1 MNVSENWEVA
11 TKELSRNDPVI
22 MKIIKLYSGD
32 KMQLKNNAFL
42 TLVRSVVGQQIS
54 VKAAD
59 SVWRKL
65 EELCKD
71 DIEPEKIKLFS
82 EEELRGAG
90 LSKSKANYIQNI
102 AKSDILEVNWSNLDD
117 EEAIDLLC
125 KIKGIGIWTAEMF
138 LIFHL
143 ARPNILPLG
152 DIGLIKAIELNYNN
166 GEKMSKEELEA
177 YGQKWS
183 PWCTVATWYLWRSLD
198 PIPVNY

>member
-11 TKELSRNDPVI
+11 AKELSRKDPVI

-59 SVWRKL
+59 SVWKKL
-65 EELCKD
+65 EELCRGS
-71 DIEPEKIKLFS
+71 IEPKRIKSFS
-82 EEELRGAG
+82 EDELRSAG
-90 LSKSKANYIQNI
+90 LSRSKANYIQNI
-102 AKSDILEVNWSNLDD
+102 AKSNILEVNWSNLDD
-117 EEAIDLLC
+117 EEAINLLC
-125 KIKGIGIWTAEMF
+125 KIKGIGRWTAEMF

>member
-1 MNVSENWEVA
+1 MNVSKNWEVA

-59 SVWRKL
+59 SVWKKL
-65 EELCKD
+65 EELCRD
-71 DIEPEKIKLFS
+71 SIEPERIKSFS
-82 EEELRGAG
+82 EDELRSAG
-90 LSKSKANYIQNI
+90 LSRSKANYIQNI
-102 AKSDILEVNWSNLDD
+102 AKSDILEVDWSNLDD
-117 EEAIDLLC
+117 EEAINLLC
-125 KIKGIGIWTAEMF
+125 KIKGIGRWTAEMF

>member
-1 MNVSENWEVA
+1 MNVSKNWEVA

-22 MKIIKLYSGD
+22 MEIIKLYSGD

-59 SVWRKL
+59 SVWKKL
-65 EELCKD
+65 EELCRD
-71 DIEPEKIKLFS
+71 SIEPERIKSYS
-82 EEELRGAG
+82 EGELRSAG
-90 LSKSKANYIQNI
+90 LSRSKANYIQNI
-102 AKSDILEVNWSNLDD
+102 AKSDILEVNWDNLDD
-117 EEAIDLLC
+117 EDAIDLLC
-125 KIKGIGIWTAEMF
+125 KIKGIGRWTAEMF

-166 GEKMSKEELEA
+166 GQKMSKEELEA
-177 YGQKWS
+177 YSQKWS

>member
-82 EEELRGAG
+82 EEELSGAG

-177 YGQKWS
+177 YRQKWS

>member
-1 MNVSENWEVA
+1 MNVSKNWEVA

-59 SVWRKL
+59 SVWKKL
-65 EELCKD
+65 EELCRES
-71 DIEPEKIKLFS
+71 IEPERIKSFS
-82 EEELRGAG
+82 EDELRSAG
-90 LSKSKANYIQNI
+90 LSRSKANYIQNI

-117 EEAIDLLC
+117 EEAINLLC
-125 KIKGIGIWTAEMF
+125 KIKGIGRWTAEMF

-166 GEKMSKEELEA
+166 GEKMTKEELET

>member
-1 MNVSENWEVA
+1 MNVSKNWEVA

-59 SVWRKL
+59 SVWKKL
-65 EELCKD
+65 EELCRES
-71 DIEPEKIKLFS
+71 IEPERIKSFS
-82 EEELRGAG
+82 EDELRSAG
-90 LSKSKANYIQNI
+90 LSRSKANYIQNI
-102 AKSDILEVNWSNLDD
+102 AKSDILEVDWSNLDD
-117 EEAIDLLC
+117 EEAINLLC
-125 KIKGIGIWTAEMF
+125 KIKGIGRWTAEMF

-152 DIGLIKAIELNYNN
+152 DIGLIKAIEVNYNN
-166 GEKMSKEELEA
+166 GEKISKDEIEI
-177 YGQKWS
+177 YRQKWS

>member
-1 MNVSENWEVA
+1 MNVSKNWEVA

-59 SVWRKL
+59 SVWKKL
-65 EELCKD
+65 EELCRES
-71 DIEPEKIKLFS
+71 IEPERIKSFS
-82 EEELRGAG
+82 EDELRSAG
-90 LSKSKANYIQNI
+90 LSRSKANYIQNI

-117 EEAIDLLC
+117 EEAINLLC
-125 KIKGIGIWTAEMF
+125 KIKGIGRWTAEMF

>member
-1 MNVSENWEVA
+1 MNVSEKWEVA

-59 SVWRKL
+59 SVWKKL
-65 EELCKD
+65 EELCRD
-71 DIEPEKIKLFS
+71 GIEPERIKSFS
-82 EEELRGAG
+82 EDELRSAG
-90 LSKSKANYIQNI
+90 LSRSKANYIQNI

-177 YGQKWS
+177 YRQKWS

>member
-59 SVWRKL
+59 SVWKKL
-65 EELCKD
+65 EELCRD
-71 DIEPEKIKLFS
+71 SIEPERIKSFS
-82 EEELRGAG
+82 EDELRSAG
-90 LSKSKANYIQNI
+90 LSRSKANYIQNI

-125 KIKGIGIWTAEMF
+125 KIKGIGRWTAEMF

-152 DIGLIKAIELNYNN
+152 DIGLIKAIELNYND
-166 GEKMSKEELEA
+166 GEKMSKKELGT

>member
-1 MNVSENWEVA
+1 MNVSRNWEVA

-59 SVWRKL
+59 SVWKKL
-65 EELCKD
+65 EELCRES
-71 DIEPEKIKLFS
+71 IEPERIKSFS
-82 EEELRGAG
+82 EDELRSAG
-90 LSKSKANYIQNI
+90 LSRSKANYIQNI
-102 AKSDILEVNWSNLDD
+102 AKSDILEVDWSNLDD
-117 EEAIDLLC
+117 EEAINLLC
-125 KIKGIGIWTAEMF
+125 KITGSGRWTAEMF

-166 GEKMSKEELEA
+166 GEKMSKEELDA
-177 YGQKWS
+177 YRQKWS

>member
-11 TKELSRNDPVI
+11 AKELSRKAPVI

-59 SVWRKL
+59 SVWKKL
-65 EELCKD
+65 EELCRES
-71 DIEPEKIKLFS
+71 IEPERIKSFS
-82 EEELRGAG
+82 EDELRSAG
-90 LSKSKANYIQNI
+90 LSRSKANYIQNI
-102 AKSDILEVNWSNLDD
+102 AKSDILEVDWSNLDD
-117 EEAIDLLC
+117 EEAINLLC
-125 KIKGIGIWTAEMF
+125 KIKGIGRWTAEMF

-166 GEKMSKEELEA
+166 GEKMTKEELET

>member
-11 TKELSRNDPVI
+11 AKELSRKDPVI

-59 SVWRKL
+59 SVWKKL
-65 EELCKD
+65 EELCREC
-71 DIEPEKIKLFS
+71 IEPERIKSFS
-82 EEELRGAG
+82 EDELRSAG
-90 LSKSKANYIQNI
+90 LSRSKANYIQNI
-102 AKSDILEVNWSNLDD
+102 AKSDILEVDWSNLDD
-117 EEAIDLLC
+117 EEAINLLC
-125 KIKGIGIWTAEMF
+125 KIKGIGRWTAEMF

>member
-1 MNVSENWEVA
+1 MNVSENWELA
-11 TKELSRNDPVI
+11 AKEISRNDPVI

-59 SVWRKL
+59 SVWKKL
-65 EELCKD
+65 EELCRGS
-71 DIEPEKIKLFS
+71 IESERIKSFS
-82 EEELRGAG
+82 EDELRSAG
-90 LSKSKANYIQNI
+90 LSRSKANYIQNI

-177 YGQKWS
+177 YRQKWS

>member
-1 MNVSENWEVA
+1 MNVSKNLEVA

-42 TLVRSVVGQQIS
+42 TLVRSVIGQQIS

-59 SVWRKL
+59 SVWKKL
-65 EELCKD
+65 EELCRD
-71 DIEPEKIKLFS
+71 SIEPERIKSFS
-82 EEELRGAG
+82 EDELRSAG
-90 LSKSKANYIQNI
+90 LSRSKANYIQNI
-102 AKSDILEVNWSNLDD
+102 AKSDILEVDWSNLDD
-117 EEAIDLLC
+117 EEAINLLC
-125 KIKGIGIWTAEMF
+125 KIKGIGRWTAEMF

-177 YGQKWS
+177 YRQKWS

>member
-11 TKELSRNDPVI
+11 AKELSRKDPVI

-59 SVWRKL
+59 SIWKKL
-65 EELCKD
+65 EELCRD
-71 DIEPEKIKLFS
+71 SIEPERIKSFS
-82 EEELRGAG
+82 EDELRSAG
-90 LSKSKANYIQNI
+90 LSKSKVNYIQNI

-125 KIKGIGIWTAEMF
+125 KIKGIGRWTAEMF

>member
-1 MNVSENWEVA
+1 MNVSEKWEVA

-32 KMQLKNNAFL
+32 KIQLKNNAFL

-59 SVWRKL
+59 SVWKKL
-65 EELCKD
+65 EELCRD
-71 DIEPEKIKLFS
+71 SIEPERIKSFS
-82 EEELRGAG
+82 EDELRSAG
-90 LSKSKANYIQNI
+90 LSRSKANYIQNI

-125 KIKGIGIWTAEMF
+125 KIKGIGRWTAEMF

-166 GEKMSKEELEA
+166 REKMSKEELEA
-177 YGQKWS
+177 YRQKWS

>member
-11 TKELSRNDPVI
+11 AKELSRKDPVI

-65 EELCKD
+65 EELCRD
-71 DIEPEKIKLFS
+71 SIEPKRIKSFS
-82 EEELRGAG
+82 EDELRSAG
-90 LSKSKANYIQNI
+90 LSRSKANYIQNI

-125 KIKGIGIWTAEMF
+125 KIKGIGRWTAEMF

-166 GEKMSKEELEA
+166 GEKMTKEELET

>member
-1 MNVSENWEVA
+1 MNVSENWEIA
-11 TKELSRNDPVI
+11 SKKLSRKDPVI

-59 SVWRKL
+59 SVWKKL
-65 EELCKD
+65 EELCRES
-71 DIEPEKIKLFS
+71 IEPERIKSFS
-82 EEELRGAG
+82 EDELRSAG
-90 LSKSKANYIQNI
+90 LSRSKANYIQNI
-102 AKSDILEVNWSNLDD
+102 AKSDILEVNWDNLDD
-117 EEAIDLLC
+117 EDAIDLLC
-125 KIKGIGIWTAEMF
+125 KIKGIGRWTAEMF

-166 GEKMSKEELEA
+166 GEKITKEELET

>member
-11 TKELSRNDPVI
+11 SKELSRKDPVI

-59 SVWRKL
+59 SVWKKL
-65 EELCKD
+65 EELCRD
-71 DIEPEKIKLFS
+71 SIEPERIKSFS
-82 EEELRGAG
+82 EDELRSAG
-90 LSKSKANYIQNI
+90 LSRSKANYIQNI

-125 KIKGIGIWTAEMF
+125 KIKGIGRWTAEMF

-166 GEKMSKEELEA
+166 GEKMTKEELET

>member
-11 TKELSRNDPVI
+11 AKELSRNDPVI

-59 SVWRKL
+59 SVWKKL
-65 EELCKD
+65 EELCRD
-71 DIEPEKIKLFS
+71 SIEPERIKSFS
-82 EEELRGAG
+82 EDELRSAG
-90 LSKSKANYIQNI
+90 LSRSKANYIQNI
-102 AKSDILEVNWSNLDD
+102 AKSDILEVDWSNLDD
-117 EEAIDLLC
+117 EEAINLLC
-125 KIKGIGIWTAEMF
+125 KIKGIGRWTAEMF

>member
-11 TKELSRNDPVI
+11 AKELSRKDPVI

-59 SVWRKL
+59 SVWKKL
-65 EELCKD
+65 EELCRD
-71 DIEPEKIKLFS
+71 SIEPERIKSFS
-82 EEELRGAG
+82 EDELRSAG
-90 LSKSKANYIQNI
+90 LSRSKANYIQNI

-125 KIKGIGIWTAEMF
+125 KIKGIGRWTAEMF

>member
-1 MNVSENWEVA
+1 MNVSGNWEVA
-11 TKELSRNDPVI
+11 AKELSRKDPVI

-59 SVWRKL
+59 SVWRRL

-71 DIEPEKIKLFS
+71 NIEPEKIKLFS
-82 EEELRGAG
+82 KEELRGAG

-125 KIKGIGIWTAEMF
+125 KIKGIGRWTAEMF

-166 GEKMSKEELEA
+166 GEKMSKEDLEA
-177 YGQKWS
+177 YHQKWS

>member
-1 MNVSENWEVA
+1 MKVSKNWEIA
-11 TKELSRNDPVI
+11 KEALSKNDSTM
-22 MKIIKLYSGD
+22 MKIIELYDSE
-32 KMQLKNNAFL
+32 KMQLKNNAFV

-59 SVWRKL
+59 SVWKKL
-65 EELCKD
+65 ENLCSD
-71 DIEPEKIKLFS
+71 DIQPDTINSFS
-82 EEELRGAG
+82 EDELRSVG

-102 AKSDILEVNWSNLDD
+102 SKSDILGTNWSNLSDN
-117 EEAIDLLC
+117 EIIDLLC
-125 KIKGIGIWTAEMF
+125 QIKGIGRWTAEMF

-166 GEKMSKEELEA
+166 GEKISKDRIET
-177 YGQKWS
+177 YRQKWA

>member
-1 MNVSENWEVA
+1 MKVSKNWEIA
-11 TKELSRNDPVI
+11 KEALSKNDSTM
-22 MKIIKLYSGD
+22 MKIIELYDGE
-32 KMQLKNNAFL
+32 KMQLKNNAFV

-59 SVWRKL
+59 SVWKKL
-65 EELCKD
+65 ENLCSD
-71 DIEPEKIKLFS
+71 DIQPDTINSFS
-82 EEELRGAG
+82 EDELRSVG

-102 AKSDILEVNWSNLDD
+102 SKSDILGTNWSNLSDN
-117 EEAIDLLC
+117 EIIDLLC
-125 KIKGIGIWTAEMF
+125 QIKGIGRWTAEMF

-166 GEKMSKEELEA
+166 GEKISKDRIET
-177 YGQKWS
+177 YRQKWA

>member
-1 MNVSENWEVA
+1 MNVSRNWEVA

-59 SVWRKL
+59 SVWKKL
-65 EELCKD
+65 EELCRES
-71 DIEPEKIKLFS
+71 IEPERIKSFS
-82 EEELRGAG
+82 EDELRSAG

-102 AKSDILEVNWSNLDD
+102 AKSDILEVDWSNLDD
-117 EEAIDLLC
+117 EEAINLLC
-125 KIKGIGIWTAEMF
+125 KIKGIGRWTAEMF

>member
-1 MNVSENWEVA
+1 MKVSENWKIAKE
-11 TKELSRNDPVI
+11 ELSNSDSI
-22 MKIIKLYSGD
+22 MMKIIELYDGE

-42 TLVRSVVGQQIS
+42 TLIRSVVGQQIS

-59 SVWRKL
+59 SVWKRL
-65 EELCKD
+65 EELCRHEIQPD
-71 DIEPEKIKLFS
+71 KIKLFS
-82 EEELRGAG
+82 EDELRSVG
-90 LSKSKANYIQNI
+90 LSKSKANYIHNI
-102 AKSDILEVNWSNLDD
+102 SKSDVLDTNWSNLSDK
-117 EEAIDLLC
+117 EVIDLLC
-125 KIKGIGIWTAEMF
+125 QIKGIGRWTAEMF

-166 GEKMSKEELEA
+166 GEKISKDRIET
-177 YGQKWS
+177 YRQKWS

>member
-11 TKELSRNDPVI
+11 AKELSRKDPVI

-59 SVWRKL
+59 SVWKKL
-65 EELCKD
+65 EELCRD
-71 DIEPEKIKLFS
+71 SIEPKRIKSFS
-82 EEELRGAG
+82 EDELRSAG
-90 LSKSKANYIQNI
+90 LSRSKVNYIQNI
-102 AKSDILEVNWSNLDD
+102 AKSDILDVNWSSLDD
-117 EEAIDLLC
+117 EEAINLLC
-125 KIKGIGIWTAEMF
+125 KIKGIGRWTAEMF

-166 GEKMSKEELEA
+166 GEKMTKEELET

>member
-1 MNVSENWEVA
+1 MNVSRNWEVA

-59 SVWRKL
+59 SVWKKL
-65 EELCKD
+65 EELCRES
-71 DIEPEKIKLFS
+71 IEPERIKSFS
-82 EEELRGAG
+82 EDELRSAG
-90 LSKSKANYIQNI
+90 LSRSKANYIQNI
-102 AKSDILEVNWSNLDD
+102 AKSDILEVDWSNLDD
-117 EEAIDLLC
+117 EEAINLLC
-125 KIKGIGIWTAEMF
+125 KIKGIGRWTAEMF

-177 YGQKWS
+177 YRQKWS

>member
-1 MNVSENWEVA
+1 MNVSKNWEIA
-11 TKELSRNDPVI
+11 KEALSKNDSTM
-22 MKIIKLYSGD
+22 MKIIELYDGE
-32 KMQLKNNAFL
+32 KMQLKNNAFV

-59 SVWRKL
+59 SVWKKL
-65 EELCKD
+65 ENLCSD
-71 DIEPEKIKLFS
+71 DIQPDTINSFS
-82 EEELRGAG
+82 EDELRSVG

-102 AKSDILEVNWSNLDD
+102 SKSDILGTNWSNLSDN
-117 EEAIDLLC
+117 EIIDLLC
-125 KIKGIGIWTAEMF
+125 QIKGIGRWTAEMF

-166 GEKMSKEELEA
+166 GEKISKDRIET
-177 YGQKWS
+177 YRQKWA

>member
-11 TKELSRNDPVI
+11 AKELSRKDPVI

-59 SVWRKL
+59 SIWKKL
-65 EELCKD
+65 EELCRD
-71 DIEPEKIKLFS
+71 SIEPKRIKSFS
-82 EEELRGAG
+82 EDELRSAG
-90 LSKSKANYIQNI
+90 LSKSKVNYIQNI

-125 KIKGIGIWTAEMF
+125 KIKGIGRWTAEMF

>member
-1 MNVSENWEVA
+1 MNVSKNWEVA

-59 SVWRKL
+59 SVWKKL
-65 EELCKD
+65 EELCRD
-71 DIEPEKIKLFS
+71 SIEPERIKSFS
-82 EEELRGAG
+82 EDELRSAG
-90 LSKSKANYIQNI
+90 LSRSKANYIQNI
-102 AKSDILEVNWSNLDD
+102 AKSNILEVNWSNLDD
-117 EEAIDLLC
+117 EEAINLLC
-125 KIKGIGIWTAEMF
+125 KIKGIGRWTAEMF

-177 YGQKWS
+177 YRQKWS

>member
-59 SVWRKL
+59 SVWKKL
-65 EELCKD
+65 EELCRD
-71 DIEPEKIKLFS
+71 SIEPERIKSFS
-82 EEELRGAG
+82 EDELRSAG
-90 LSKSKANYIQNI
+90 LSRSKANYIQNI

-117 EEAIDLLC
+117 EETIDLLC
-125 KIKGIGIWTAEMF
+125 KIKGIGRWTAEMF

-177 YGQKWS
+177 YRQKWS

>member
-11 TKELSRNDPVI
+11 AKELSRKDPVI

-59 SVWRKL
+59 SVWKKL
-65 EELCKD
+65 EELCRD
-71 DIEPEKIKLFS
+71 SIEPNRIKSFS
-82 EEELRGAG
+82 EDELRSAG
-90 LSKSKANYIQNI
+90 LSRSKANYIQNI
-102 AKSDILEVNWSNLDD
+102 AKSDILEVNWDNLDD
-117 EEAIDLLC
+117 EEAINLLC
-125 KIKGIGIWTAEMF
+125 KIKGIGRWTAEMF

>member
-1 MNVSENWEVA
+1 MNVSENWELA
-11 TKELSRNDPVI
+11 AKEISRNDPVI

-177 YGQKWS
+177 YRQKWS